1 MTTVQVSSKQKTQ
14 RYSGGIRDF
23 VNDWMILVL
32 FIVLFVV
39 CSVAIPNF
47 FDASN
52 LMNIGRQISFLAIAA
67 LGEFFV
73 ILTANMD
80 MSLGQVVSLNSVL
93 LAGFVAI
100 NGLPLWAALILV
112 LLVAVGVGVI
122 NGLLSVQGKVPSFI
136 ATLVTGNIMMGIT
149 YLYSRG
155 IPISGLPSGLNWLG
169 MGYLFAIPV
178 PIYLLVIITLLCWLF
193 TTKTELGRSFY
204 AVGGNKDAARLS
216 GINVNFIGVLAFVL
230 SSVLATISAIGLTA
244 KTMAGTAT
252 LGADMLFDVMTVVV
266 LGGTSLYGGR
276 GNVIKIVIAAILI
289 GVISNAMVLLGIN
302 TYLQWIVK
310 GAILLTVVL
319 IDVNSKG
326 K

>member
-1 MTTVQVSSKQKTQ
+1 
-14 RYSGGIRDF
+14 
-23 VNDWMILVL
+23 
-32 FIVLFVV
+32 
-39 CSVAIPNF
+39 
-47 FDASN
+47 
-52 LMNIGRQISFLAIAA
+52 
-67 LGEFFV
+67 
-73 ILTANMD
+73 